1 MCCILNSCTL
11 SIFLS
16 ILDPHTSYML
26 LLLLD
31 KEENLY
37 QGTSHGQDDF
47 LDDILDVKL
56 KISRHTICAGP
67 GCIVGEVM
75 RDGLFLGH
83 EDHSL
88 SPFLTSISPP

>member
-1 MCCILNSCTL
+1 
-11 SIFLS
+11 
-16 ILDPHTSYML
+16 ML

-56 KISRHTICAGP
+56 KISRHTIALVASWGQSCGMAY
-67 GCIVGEVM
+67 
-75 RDGLFLGH
+75 FLGMKTIRSH
-83 EDHSL
+83 H
-88 SPFLTSISPP
+88 F